1 MSEPRLL
8 RDVILDVSPQIPIL
22 RDVVVS
28 RLRMA
33 DAKMQEERSD
43 KLRRNMDYLNSIS
56 IAKSQGHSED
66 EIRRVYSNPLK
77 TNKEE

>member
-8 RDVILDVSPQIPIL
+8 RDVILDVSPQIPVL
-22 RDVVVS
+22 RDIVVS

-43 KLRRNMDYLNSIS
+43 KLRRNMDFLNSIS

-66 EIRRVYSNPLK
+66 VIRRGYSNPLK